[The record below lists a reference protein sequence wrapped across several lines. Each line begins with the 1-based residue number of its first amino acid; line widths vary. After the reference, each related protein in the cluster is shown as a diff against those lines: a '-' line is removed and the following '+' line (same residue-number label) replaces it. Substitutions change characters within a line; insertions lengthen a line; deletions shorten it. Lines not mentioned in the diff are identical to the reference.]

1 MENNRP
7 FEILSPYE
15 RWVPTREQLVQS
27 EYEKLQGNNG
37 AGILMTWNRGKSISH
52 YMSNKRILKKIAGV

>member
-37 AGILMTWNRGKSISH
+37 TGENLYPTICQTRGF
-52 YMSNKRILKKIAGV
+52 